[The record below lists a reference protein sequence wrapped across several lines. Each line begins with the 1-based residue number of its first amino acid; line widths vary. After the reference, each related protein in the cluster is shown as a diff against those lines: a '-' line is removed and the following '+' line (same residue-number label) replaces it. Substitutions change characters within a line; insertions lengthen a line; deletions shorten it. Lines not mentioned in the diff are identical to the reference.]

1 MTEIKAIK
9 EILKMVIDEI
19 NKKTRIEHIEIDVDT
34 SNDDFYIKNKFGNIY
49 HSDKFYNIDFNLKS
63 IKIFVED
70 ILLLITRQVSV
81 SKNMYEFL
89 KKYPINVDNK
99 KYIDILGY
107 GLIYND
113 IFIKIK
119 DDYKKYVNKIREKL
133 DANNIRVVYYN
144 GENLKGFYVDSV
156 IRESDLILPYVKDLE
171 KFKTELKKVRNTSDL
186 KKILDYETVTLYY
199 DIVPNLEIEQALEYI
214 KKLVNQ

>member
-1 MTEIKAIK
+1 
-9 EILKMVIDEI
+9 V
-19 NKKTRIEHIEIDVDT
+19 
-34 SNDDFYIKNKFGNIY
+34 YIKNKFGNIY

>member
-1 MTEIKAIK
+1 MTEIKALK
-9 EILKMVIDEI
+9 EILKMVISEI
-19 NKKTRIEHIEIDVDT
+19 NKKTHIEHIEIDVVA
-34 SNDDFYIKNKFGNIY
+34 SNDEFYIMNKFGKSY
-49 HSDKFYNIDFNLKS
+49 HSDVYYKIDFSLKS
-63 IKIFVED
+63 IKKFVED
-70 ILLLITRQVSV
+70 TLFLITKRVDF

-107 GLIYND
+107 GLIYKD

-144 GENLKGFYVDSV
+144 GENLKGFYVDSI

-171 KFKTELKKVRNTSDL
+171 KFKAELKKVKNTSDL

-199 DIVPNLEIEQALEYI
+199 DVVPNLEIEQAIDYI
-214 KKLVNQ
+214 KKLVN

>member
-1 MTEIKAIK
+1 MTEIKATK
-9 EILKMVIDEI
+9 EILKMVISEI
-19 NKKTRIEHIEIDVDT
+19 NKKTHIEHIEIDDT
-34 SNDDFYIKNKFGNIY
+34 GNSDFYIMNKFGKSY
-49 HSDKFYNIDFNLKS
+49 HSDVYYKIDFSLKS
-63 IKIFVED
+63 IKKFVED
-70 ILLLITRQVSV
+70 TLFLITKRVDF

-107 GLIYND
+107 GLIYKNN
-113 IFIKIK
+113 FIKIK

-171 KFKTELKKVRNTSDL
+171 KFKAELKKVKNTSDL

-199 DIVPNLEIEQALEYI
+199 DVVPNLEIEQAIDYI
-214 KKLVNQ
+214 KKLVN